1 MTAGRGMPRALRA
14 TLAALAL
21 CLVAFCGWSA
31 WEYSRGEDPLAFLGT
46 SAFQTVAD
54 EGEGAPSIGPSP
66 SEGDGQAQ
74 PAETPGSEGDADG
87 TDADGTEAADEGD
100 EAPSQAPAATGSG
113 SGAATGS
120 GSGGGAPAATGT
132 ATGDPAPSG
141 ASRPARIT
149 VTIVVDGTSAGAN
162 ASSAT
167 LSLEQGSTVYDA
179 LASSGVAFDAR
190 QTGYGMYVSSI
201 AGLAEKEHGG
211 MSGWMYSVNGATP
224 DVACS
229 SYVLSDGD
237 SIYWWYANVES

>member
-1 MTAGRGMPRALRA
+1 MPRALRA

-54 EGEGAPSIGPSP
+54 EGEGVPSVELSP

-74 PAETPGSEGDADG
+74 PAEASAPEGGDDG
-87 TDADGTEAADEGD
+87 TDADDQGGDAA
-100 EAPSQAPAATGSG
+100 SQAPAATGSG
-113 SGAATGS
+113 SGTDVGGDSGSGSGS
-120 GSGGGAPAATGT
+120 GSGGGAPAVTGT
-132 ATGDPAPSG
+132 TRGDPAPSG
-141 ASRPARIT
+141 TSRPARLT

-162 ASSAT
+162 SSSAT

-179 LASSGVAFDAR
+179 LASSGVAFDAK